1 MRIKW
6 RMKIFYSIPEIQK
19 VKFDVHLLHLEEHW
33 NDNLKNILA
42 NAVDADPF
50 GTDKPIL
57 VAI

>member
-1 MRIKW
+1 
-6 RMKIFYSIPEIQK
+6 MKDEDFYSIPEIQK